1 MERIHMRA
9 VLLEK
14 FKESLLAVLPISA
27 IILILHFTVAPL
39 SERELMLLAVGMIML
54 FVGMIL
60 FSVGVELA
68 LLPIGEHVGSALI
81 SSRKPTLIFSVLFIF
96 GFIVTVAEPDIS
108 VLANQV
114 ASIPNTQLIIGISV
128 GVGAFLVLAVLRVL
142 KHWPL
147 GRVLAVIYPLAFIVA
162 ILFSQDYLAL
172 AIDAAAVT
180 TGPVTVPFLLAIGGG
195 FAAATGGKDAEE
207 NNFGISA
214 ICSVGPII
222 MVLLLGMFYDPSSTQ
237 YLTQANTSNE
247 GVTRL
252 FSFFADGLWHSFI
265 EVIIIIVPIVAI
277 FLLFQI
283 VKLKLSRSEL
293 RKIFV
298 GVIYLMI
305 GLAIFLAGVNNG
317 FLPAATALGESIGSL
332 TFNWIA
338 IPIAFVI
345 GACVLLA
352 EPTAYVLV
360 KRVEEITDG
369 AIPRFM
375 MLFGMTSGV
384 GIAMALA
391 MIRLLFGISIWW
403 ILIPGYA
410 LSLTLT
416 FIVPEIFVGIGFDAG
431 EVATGAMSAA
441 FVLPFAVGVGS
452 QIPGVNII
460 AESFGIVGLSTMLP
474 PIIVQLMGL
483 IYSIKLKKARKIDL
497 SVSEQSAKEIE

>member
-1 MERIHMRA
+1 MRA

-14 FKESLLAVLPISA
+14 FKESLLAVLPISI
-27 IILILHFTVAPL
+27 IILILHFTIAPL
-39 SERELMLLAVGMIML
+39 SERELAILSIGMIML
-54 FVGMIL
+54 FIGMIL

-81 SSRKPTLIFSVLFIF
+81 SSRKPVLIFTVLFIF
-96 GFIVTVAEPDIS
+96 GFIVTAAEPDIS

-114 ASIPNTQLIIGISV
+114 ASIPNTQLIIGISLGV
-128 GVGAFLVLAVLRVL
+128 GVFLCIAVLRIL
-142 KHWPL
+142 MHWRL

-162 ILFSQDYLAL
+162 ILFSQEYISL

-222 MVLLLGMFYDPSSTQ
+222 MVLILGMFYDPTSTQ
-237 YLTQANTSNE
+237 YLTQPDVSSKGANQL
-247 GVTRL
+247 VA
-252 FSFFADGLWHSFI
+252 FFANGLWHSFV

-277 FLLFQI
+277 FLLFQV
-283 VKLKLSRSEL
+283 VKLKLSHSEL
-293 RKIFV
+293 HKIFI
-298 GVIYLMI
+298 GIIYLVV

-317 FLPAATALGESIGSL
+317 FLPAATALGEAIGNLS
-332 TFNWIA
+332 FNWIA

-369 AIPRFM
+369 AIPKFM
-375 MLFGMTSGV
+375 MLFGMTTGV

-391 MIRLLFGISIWW
+391 MFRLLFGISIWW
-403 ILIPGYA
+403 VLIPGYFI
-410 LSLTLT
+410 SLTLT

-474 PIIVQLMGL
+474 PIIVQIMGL
-483 IYSIKLKKARKIDL
+483 IYSIKLRKSRTIDL

>member
-1 MERIHMRA
+1 MRA
-9 VLLEK
+9 VLHEK
-14 FKESLLAVLPISA
+14 FKESLLAVLPISV
-27 IILILHFTVAPL
+27 IILILHFTIAPL
-39 SERELMLLAVGMIML
+39 QSSELAVLSIGMVLL
-54 FVGMIL
+54 FIGMIL

-81 SSRKPTLIFSVLFIF
+81 SSRKPLLIFVVLFIF
-96 GFIVTVAEPDIS
+96 GFIVTAAEPDIS

-114 ASIPNTQLIIGISV
+114 ASIPNTQLIIGISI
-128 GVGAFLVLAVLRVL
+128 GVGLFLVLAVLRIL
-142 KHWPL
+142 MHWKL
-147 GRVLAVIYPLAFIVA
+147 GRVLSIIYPLAFMVA
-162 ILFSQDYLAL
+162 IFFSRDYISV

-195 FAAATGGKDAEE
+195 FAAVTGGKDSEE
-207 NNFGISA
+207 NNFGISS

-222 MVLLLGMFYDPSSTQ
+222 MVLILGMFHDSSSTQ
-237 YLTQANTSNE
+237 YLPQKDVGGEAAS
-247 GVTRL
+247 RL
-252 FSFFADGLWHSFI
+252 VSFFADGLWHALI
-265 EVIIIIVPIVAI
+265 EVVIIIVPIVAI

-283 VKLKLSRSEL
+283 IKLKLSRSEL
-293 RKIFV
+293 QKIFT
-298 GVIYLMI
+298 GVIYLVV
-305 GLAIFLAGVNNG
+305 GLSIFLAGVNNG
-317 FLPAATALGESIGSL
+317 FLPAATALGEAIGKLS
-332 TFNWIA
+332 FNWIA

-375 MLFGMTSGV
+375 MLSGMTVGV
-384 GIAMALA
+384 GIAMSLA
-391 MIRLLFGISIWW
+391 MVRLLYGISIWW
-403 ILIPGYA
+403 ILIPGYL

-416 FIVPEIFVGIGFDAG
+416 FVVPEIFVGIGFDAG

-452 QIPGVNII
+452 QIPGVNIVV
-460 AESFGIVGLSTMLP
+460 ESFGIVGLSTMLP

-483 IYSIKLKKARKIDL
+483 IYSIKLKKSKTIDL
-497 SVSEQSAKEIE
+497 SVLEQSAKETE

>member
-1 MERIHMRA
+1 MRA

-14 FKESLLAVLPISA
+14 FKESLLAVLPISI
-27 IILILHFTVAPL
+27 IILILHFTIAPL
-39 SERELMLLAVGMIML
+39 SERELAILSIGMIML
-54 FVGMIL
+54 FIGMIL

-81 SSRKPTLIFSVLFIF
+81 SSRKPALIFTVLFIF
-96 GFIVTVAEPDIS
+96 GFIVTAAEPDIS

-114 ASIPNTQLIIGISV
+114 ASIPNTQLIIGISL
-128 GVGAFLVLAVLRVL
+128 GVGALLCVAVLRIL
-142 KHWPL
+142 MHWRL

-162 ILFSQDYLAL
+162 ILFSQEYISL

-222 MVLLLGMFYDPSSTQ
+222 MVLILGTFYDPTSTQ
-237 YLTQANTSNE
+237 YLTQPDASSEAANQLAT
-247 GVTRL
+247 
-252 FSFFADGLWHSFI
+252 FFANGLWHSFV

-277 FLLFQI
+277 FLLFQVI
-283 VKLKLSRSEL
+283 KLKLSHSEL
-293 RKIFV
+293 HKIFI
-298 GVIYLMI
+298 GIIYLVV

-317 FLPAATALGESIGSL
+317 FLPAATALGEAIGSL
-332 TFNWIA
+332 SFNWIA

-369 AIPRFM
+369 AIPKFM
-375 MLFGMTSGV
+375 MLFGMTTGV

-391 MIRLLFGISIWW
+391 MFRLLFGISIWW
-403 ILIPGYA
+403 VLIPGYFI
-410 LSLTLT
+410 SLTLT

-474 PIIVQLMGL
+474 PIIVQIMGL
-483 IYSIKLKKARKIDL
+483 IYSIKLKKSRTIDL